1 LRAEAIGL
9 CYNRG
14 PLVEGYDISNGKP
27 VSIAVFETVST
38 P

>member
-1 LRAEAIGL
+1 LRAEA
-9 CYNRG
+9 RG
-14 PLVEGYDISNGKP
+14 PLVEGYDVTIGKP

>member
-9 CYNRG
+9 RYNRG
-14 PLVEGYDISNGKP
+14 PLVEGYDVTIGKP